1 MFKDFYKDIKAK
13 SILYNMFSCCSSNLN
28 VIEYDDTIPFVPEF
42 SKCKV
47 IKVYDGDTITVAAYL
62 KGQKQCY
69 RFSVRL
75 RGIDSPEIK
84 THNDG
89 EKLAAIK
96 SRDSLSGKILNEI
109 IYLENIGTEKY
120 GRLLADVM
128 FKGENMNKWMLD
140 NKLAV
145 PYDGGK
151 KVAFK

>member
-75 RGIDSPEIK
+75 RGIDSTEIK
-84 THNDG
+84 KHNDE

>member
-1 MFKDFYKDIKAK
+1 MNWF
-13 SILYNMFSCCSSNLN
+13 CCGSKLN
-28 VIEYDDTIPFVPEF
+28 IIEYDDTVPFIPEF

-47 IKVYDGDTITVAAYL
+47 IKVYDGDTITVATFL

-84 THNDG
+84 THNLD
-89 EKLAAIK
+89 EKKAAIN
-96 SRDSLSGKILNEI
+96 SRDKLYEKILNEI

-128 FKGENMNKWMLD
+128 FKGENINKWMLD
-140 NKLAV
+140 NNLAIA
-145 PYDGGK
+145 YDGGK
-151 KVAFK
+151 KQSFI

>member
-1 MFKDFYKDIKAK
+1 MF
-13 SILYNMFSCCSSNLN
+13 LWCCGSKIDS
-28 VIEYDDTIPFVPEF
+28 IEYNETIPFIPQI

-47 IKVYDGDTITVAAYL
+47 IKVYDGDTVTVAAFL

-84 THNDG
+84 SHNPV
-89 EKLAAIK
+89 EKLAAIN
-96 SRDSLSGKILNEI
+96 SRDKLSERILNKI

-140 NKLAV
+140 NNLAV
-145 PYDGGK
+145 EYDGGK
-151 KVAFK
+151 KVAFI

>member
-84 THNDG
+84 THNAE
-89 EKLAAIK
+89 EKIAAIK

-151 KVAFK
+151 KVTFK